1 MFKKLFQRS
10 LIISF
15 VKYLF
20 AGGLGFVLD
29 YGILTLCFEIL
40 GWHYLVSAASGFSA
54 GLLFVYAS
62 SNKWV
67 FTYRS
72 MEDKKLVEFTIFLL
86 IGIIGLGLTI
96 LSMWVLV
103 DVFGIYPL
111 ISKLLTT
118 AVVLL
123 WNFGA
128 RKIILYS

>member
-1 MFKKLFQRS
+1 M
-10 LIISF
+10 
-15 VKYLF
+15 
-20 AGGLGFVLD
+20 LD

-40 GWHYLVSAASGFSA
+40 GWHYLVSAALGFSA

-67 FTYRS
+67 FTCRS